1 MSIQEEY
8 KICVL
13 VTEAYG
19 YVVQFRP
26 YQGAKKRKPVAS
38 STKYGLGENAVLR
51 LMECLTPSFSFDIF
65 MDNYFTSFH
74 LLTHL
79 AVKTFEQQMCS
90 TIIDCANVLSLG
102 ETAAKK
108 GTWTLS
114 RAHSKQKC
122 SVTLK
127 VVG

>member
-19 YVVQFRP
+19 YIVQFRQ
-26 YQGAKKRKPVAS
+26 YQGAKKRKPFAS

-79 AVKTFEQQMCS
+79 GVITFEQQMCS
-90 TIIDCANVLSLG
+90 TIIDCANALSLG

-114 RAHSKQKC
+114 RAHIKQKC
-122 SVTLK
+122 TVTLK